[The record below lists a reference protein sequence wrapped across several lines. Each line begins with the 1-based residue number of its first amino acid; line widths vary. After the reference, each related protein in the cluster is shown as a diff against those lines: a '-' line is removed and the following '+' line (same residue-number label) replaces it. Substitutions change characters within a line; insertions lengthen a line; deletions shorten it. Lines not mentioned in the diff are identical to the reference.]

1 MTKRIIF
8 WLSVAFVLFH
18 IITPFVGVIPGIGQR
33 AIHLGLILVI
43 YYLSCLFKKESNIF
57 KRGIDSLLVLASAS
71 SIIYL
76 MKIDS
81 TIDMRSGII
90 YTEDIVFGIFLIVAL
105 IEATRRIVGNA
116 LAIITILFVIY
127 GFAGP
132 YMPGIL
138 SHPGLTLNRF
148 INIVYLSS
156 DGIFGVAL
164 YASAVYIVLFIILGA
179 VFAETGVGDYFTNLA
194 TRFFG
199 RLRGGPAKVAVVSS
213 ALFGSISGSA
223 MANVISTGTFT
234 IPLMKKSGFK
244 TDYAAGIEASAS
256 TGGQIMPPIMGAT
269 AFLIAEIVGI
279 PYFELVKAA
288 FIPALLYFAAVLMT
302 VDLYARRNGIQGIPL
317 EDLPKLSNLVKQL
330 YLLIPLVFLVILLG
344 VFNSTIMRAGIWTI
358 VVTLIVVMFNKKT
371 RLNKEKLV
379 KSVEGSING
388 ATTVAIACA
397 VVGIIIGVLMSSG
410 LGFRISNIIID
421 VAGGNMAIL
430 LILTMVV
437 SLILGMGLPTTAA
450 YLVLAVLVAPAM
462 IEMGVDPLAA
472 HLFIFYFGIISNIT
486 PPVALASFTAAGVA
500 RSNPNKVAIQSFKI
514 SLSGYILPFM
524 FVYNPVLLFE
534 GTWYDIL
541 LALVTS
547 LIGVY
552 FLSASLEKY
561 FVSWHLHWI
570 ERIMLFAA
578 ALLLID
584 PTILTDVIGLGI
596 CAIIV
601 ISKIIKSKNVI
612 TASS

>member
-1 MTKRIIF
+1 VTKRIIF

>member
-1 MTKRIIF
+1 
-8 WLSVAFVLFH
+8 SVAFVLFH

-194 TRFFG
+194 ARFFG

-223 MANVISTGTFT
+223 MANVIATGTFT

-256 TGGQIMPPIMGAT
+256 TGGQIMPPI
-269 AFLIAEIVGI
+269 
-279 PYFELVKAA
+279 
-288 FIPALLYFAAVLMT
+288 
-302 VDLYARRNGIQGIPL
+302 
-317 EDLPKLSNLVKQL
+317 
-330 YLLIPLVFLVILLG
+330 
-344 VFNSTIMRAGIWTI
+344 
-358 VVTLIVVMFNKKT
+358 
-371 RLNKEKLV
+371 
-379 KSVEGSING
+379 
-388 ATTVAIACA
+388 
-397 VVGIIIGVLMSSG
+397 
-410 LGFRISNIIID
+410 
-421 VAGGNMAIL
+421 
-430 LILTMVV
+430 
-437 SLILGMGLPTTAA
+437 
-450 YLVLAVLVAPAM
+450 
-462 IEMGVDPLAA
+462 
-472 HLFIFYFGIISNIT
+472 
-486 PPVALASFTAAGVA
+486 
-500 RSNPNKVAIQSFKI
+500 
-514 SLSGYILPFM
+514 
-524 FVYNPVLLFE
+524 
-534 GTWYDIL
+534 
-541 LALVTS
+541 
-547 LIGVY
+547 
-552 FLSASLEKY
+552 
-561 FVSWHLHWI
+561 
-570 ERIMLFAA
+570 
-578 ALLLID
+578 
-584 PTILTDVIGLGI
+584 
-596 CAIIV
+596 
-601 ISKIIKSKNVI
+601 
-612 TASS
+612 